1 MINTLALTAS
11 PAPEGSAP
19 PTLREIW
26 DAAAYGVT
34 WFFTN
39 LSPAFAWAVI
49 GTACAPGPTAWNG
62 SPWRRSAPSPGA

>member
-1 MINTLALTAS
+1 MALGRGTLGFTFNLHLAAS

-49 GTACAPGPTAWNG
+49 GIALCAAFFVLHLI
-62 SPWRRSAPSPGA
+62 

>member
-49 GTACAPGPTAWNG
+49 GIALCAAFFVYYWQIGRAHV
-62 SPWRRSAPSPGA
+62 